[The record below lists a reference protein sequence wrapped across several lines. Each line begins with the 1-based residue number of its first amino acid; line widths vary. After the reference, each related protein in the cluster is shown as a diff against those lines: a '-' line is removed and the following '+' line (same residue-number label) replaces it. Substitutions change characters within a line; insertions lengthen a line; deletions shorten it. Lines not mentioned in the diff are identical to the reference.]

1 MEKKFCEVK
10 FKSWIIN
17 KLESWVIASSVNT
30 AYRFEVVKET
40 FIVDELNHI
49 IYDCQNLTK
58 KQIDNILKEHEEW
71 RITCLKVF

>member
-1 MEKKFCEVK
+1 MYK
-10 FKSWIIN
+10 
-17 KLESWVIASSVNT
+17 
-30 AYRFEVVKET
+30 T

-49 IYDCQNLTK
+49 IYDCSNLTE

>member
-1 MEKKFCEVK
+1 MYK
-10 FKSWIIN
+10 
-17 KLESWVIASSVNT
+17 
-30 AYRFEVVKET
+30 T

-49 IYDCQNLTK
+49 IYDCQNITK